1 MARTERDGFG
11 RDEEISFRALAETI
25 PQLVWVTNSNGSLT
39 YANRRFLDYFGIT
52 QDAFSSWWLKD
63 WLHPDDSEQATGRWK
78 HALQTGEPYEV
89 EYRLREASG
98 TYHWFLARGTPV
110 HDPRGQVIGWC
121 GTSTPIDRQRLTIER
136 QRRMVETFAAA
147 FVPQPLPA
155 IRGLELDAM
164 YVPADEEARV
174 GGDWYDVLELD
185 GGDILITMGD
195 VTGHGLGAALSM
207 AKLRQAIVACAID
220 QRDPALILQRAG
232 RIFALLDGA
241 IATAVVA
248 ILDPA
253 AQRIRYALAGHPSP
267 VVATTTSAEFLPR
280 ATGIPI
286 GVDADARYETQEL
299 ALSERELLVFY
310 TDGLI
315 EARRAIE
322 PDEALLLAAARDAA
336 TGRGDARRICEVVL
350 GDTPNPDDVAILT
363 VRAVRGAPVGPA

>member
-52 QDAFSSWWLKD
+52 QDALSSWWLKD

-78 HALQTGEPYEV
+78 HALQTGDPYEV